1 MSELKQF
8 ENFEIPVFFYS
19 PCISTNCNIY
29 IPMSV
34 VLRIPSPTP
43 AMTSTTCSP
52 PPPSP
57 GPAPSPPWT
66 RPDNP
71 TPGLRQPGRPRGHPR
86 PPRGRPSGR
95 PWSRTISGRGRC
107 LGTSQGPPSR
117 RKVPLGVRTG
127 KVGEIECSIFIL
139 YFIYCEHKP
148 SSIIVVSQ
156 NLSTIKHCLLLITT
170 QNTIKVIYN
179 HTATSLEI
187 KSGDGKGNTA
197 LGSTFILND
206 VNIASTSTPN
216 DCWSMSP
223 HRVLC
228 CSQDRVAHRA
238 ARGPGQSALQAGP
251 LAHQVRCHAHP
262 GQRWVLRSGR
272 PW

>member
-1 MSELKQF
+1 MVLQWILLSKISELKQF

-29 IPMSV
+29 IPMSA
-34 VLRIPSPTP
+34 VLRIPSPNQ

-71 TPGLRQPGRPRGHPR
+71 TPGLRQPGRPRGRPR

-107 LGTSQGPPSR
+107 LGTSQGPQSR
-117 RKVPLGVRTG
+117 RKVPRGVRTG

-179 HTATSLEI
+179 HTATSPEI
-187 KSGDGKGNTA
+187 QSGMGRVTQRLPDW
-197 LGSTFILND
+197 
-206 VNIASTSTPN
+206 VQASS
-216 DCWSMSP
+216 
-223 HRVLC
+223 
-228 CSQDRVAHRA
+228 
-238 ARGPGQSALQAGP
+238 
-251 LAHQVRCHAHP
+251 
-262 GQRWVLRSGR
+262 
-272 PW
+272 